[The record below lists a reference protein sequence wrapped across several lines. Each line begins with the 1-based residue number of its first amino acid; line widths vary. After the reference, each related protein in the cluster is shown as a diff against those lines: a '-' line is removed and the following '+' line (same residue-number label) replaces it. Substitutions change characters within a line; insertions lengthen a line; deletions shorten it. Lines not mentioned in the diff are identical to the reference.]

1 MTRRTVYLA
10 GPITGC
16 TNGEANDW
24 RHVASSK
31 LADFGI
37 TGISPL
43 RCEPIHGERY
53 GSDYPDPRFGVPR
66 AIASK
71 NIFDVRNCDM
81 MLAYFPPED
90 ILSGGWTQKMTNSEE
105 YYVPPVYKWP
115 SVGTIWEIGLAGMA
129 NKPTIVVCE
138 NKILAKHP
146 VIQAASS
153 WLLDSLDEGLD
164 VAVGVLQDYAEG
176 NQVQRRGP
184 NVITL

>member
-10 GPITGC
+10 GPISGC
-16 TNGEANDW
+16 TDGEANDW
-24 RHVASSK
+24 RSTASSK

-53 GSDYPDPRFGVPR
+53 GVDNPDPRFGVPR

-81 MLAYFPPED
+81 MLAYFPPEETD
-90 ILSGGWTQKMTNSEE
+90 PKFDGWCEGH
-105 YYVPPVYKWP
+105 YKWP

-129 NKPTIVVCE
+129 NKPTIVVCQ
-138 NKILAKHP
+138 NTILAKHP
-146 VIQAASS
+146 VIQAGAS
-153 WLLDSLDEGLD
+153 WLLDNLDDGLD
-164 VAVGVLQDYAEG
+164 VAIGVLQDYAEG
-176 NQVQRRGP
+176 NKIERCRIREGRE
-184 NVITL
+184 